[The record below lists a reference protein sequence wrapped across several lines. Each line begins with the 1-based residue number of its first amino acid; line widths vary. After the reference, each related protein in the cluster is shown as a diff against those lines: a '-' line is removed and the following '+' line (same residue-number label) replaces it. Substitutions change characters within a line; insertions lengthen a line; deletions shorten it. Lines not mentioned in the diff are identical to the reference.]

1 MGTFHVD
8 IQTSKDVSKKM
19 ILLQERGLDVEVFWK
34 TKLIHSYAINHS
46 ILPRDQSIPW
56 VYPFIYRGPL
66 PMEQNWFL
74 MCNLYSWYEA
84 KTRLIL
90 EVEIFSTFLFQMDF
104 FVPLL
109 PMLQQPQP
117 QGKMEVQLYM
127 NHINTVEV
135 IVPVGI
141 TDVGEQVSKEFF

>member
-1 MGTFHVD
+1 
-8 IQTSKDVSKKM
+8 
-19 ILLQERGLDVEVFWK
+19 
-34 TKLIHSYAINHS
+34 
-46 ILPRDQSIPW
+46 
-56 VYPFIYRGPL
+56 
-66 PMEQNWFL
+66 